1 MDQHISQPNEETTA
15 GVNNSQDSSMIQSSG
30 FDIRKKRCE
39 GTLIYDILMD
49 SLLRRFSC
57 CNVFSC
63 VFLFVAVDKS
73 KYH

>member
-1 MDQHISQPNEETTA
+1 MDQHISQPNEETTV

-39 GTLIYDILMD
+39 GILIYDILMD
-49 SLLRRFSC
+49 SLLRHSSC

-73 KYH
+73 EYY